1 MSGLF
6 LALTANVYAQYS
18 IGHLSP
24 TYIDVSRS
32 NRNITTDIYYPAIS
46 TGDSTAFASGTFPV
60 IVFGHGFDMG
70 DDAYA
75 YMEDTIVPLGY
86 IVVFPT
92 TESGLSPSHA
102 DFGLD
107 MAFLINQMK
116 IQGASSSSFF
126 YNHVSLQSAVMGHS
140 MGGGCAFLACEN
152 NTVPTC
158 MVTLA
163 AAETTPSAIAAAK
176 SVTIPALVLSGSV
189 DCVAPPAS
197 NQVPM
202 YDSLASACKFFLSI
216 TNGSHCYFAD
226 YNFACT
232 FGESTCDAVP
242 PLSRTDQLQTTLD
255 FVVPYLAYY
264 LKGNSAS
271 WTAFNDSISVTDP
284 SRFTYQES
292 CSITNIK
299 ENTLSDELFIF
310 PDPSSDHITLLFD
323 VQGKYS
329 FNNIVDVLE
338 KQDAVIE
345 ITNIQGQLIKTLA
358 TTDNKT
364 NIDVSVFPSGVYIV
378 EVKTGKGVEV
388 KKFVKE

>member
-1 MSGLF
+1 
-6 LALTANVYAQYS
+6 
-18 IGHLSP
+18 
-24 TYIDVSRS
+24 
-32 NRNITTDIYYPAIS
+32 
-46 TGDSTAFASGTFPV
+46 
-60 IVFGHGFDMG
+60 
-70 DDAYA
+70 
-75 YMEDTIVPLGY
+75 
-86 IVVFPT
+86 
-92 TESGLSPSHA
+92 
-102 DFGLD
+102 
-107 MAFLINQMK
+107 
-116 IQGASSSSFF
+116 
-126 YNHVSLQSAVMGHS
+126 
-140 MGGGCAFLACEN
+140 
-152 NTVPTC
+152 

-176 SVTIPALVLSGSV
+176 SVTIPALVISGSV

-255 FVVPYLAYY
+255 FVEPYIAYY
-264 LKGNSAS
+264 LKGSSAS

-299 ENTLSDELFIF
+299 ENTFSDELSIF
-310 PDPSSDHITLLFD
+310 PDPSSGHITLLFD

-329 FNNIVDVLE
+329 INNIMDVLG
-338 KQDAVIE
+338 KQDALIE
-345 ITNIQGQLIKTLA
+345 ITNIQGQLVKTFS
-358 TTDNKT
+358 TTGNKT
-364 NIDVSVFPSGVYIV
+364 NIDVSALPSGVYIV
-378 EVKTGKGVEV
+378 EMKTENGVGV
-388 KKFVKE
+388 SKFIKE